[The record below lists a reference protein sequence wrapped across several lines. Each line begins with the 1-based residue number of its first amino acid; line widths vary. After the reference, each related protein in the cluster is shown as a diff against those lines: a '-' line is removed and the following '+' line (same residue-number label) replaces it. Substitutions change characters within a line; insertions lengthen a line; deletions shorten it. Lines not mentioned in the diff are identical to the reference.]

1 MEYYFYIKS
10 LHIIFVVTWFA
21 GLFYTPRLFIYFIE
35 ASKKK
40 NPDKNIL
47 IEQFKIMIYRLWYII
62 TWPSSILATVFGV
75 WLLILVPQW
84 IGESWM
90 IVKLGFVV
98 ILIFY
103 HLKTHFIQKDLRSDI
118 IKYSSNFMRIWN
130 EGSTLVLFS
139 VVFLVSLKNSINWTY
154 SIISLICFVI
164 IILIFMKLYKKIRE
178 KNNKK
183 IKNQKTFFY

>member
-1 MEYYFYIKS
+1 M
-10 LHIIFVVTWFA
+10 
-21 GLFYTPRLFIYFIE
+21 
-35 ASKKK
+35 
-40 NPDKNIL
+40 
-47 IEQFKIMIYRLWYII
+47 EQFKIMIYRLWYII

-103 HLKTHFIQKDLRSDI
+103 HLKTHFIQKDLRNDI

-154 SIISLICFVI
+154 LLIFLISFVI
-164 IILIFMKLYKKIRE
+164 FIFIFMNLYIIIRV
-178 KNNKK
+178 KNDKE
-183 IKNQKTFFY
+183 I